1 MQNLSLDLN
10 LLQSVKL
17 SFIAVTRGISEVVR
31 LRSLACFVVKLSWCF
46 REEKGEKDG
55 NFRYLKFI
63 LLFCLKIKFNFVRLL
78 LFELDRTVIMMDYLV
93 SFMDSIC
100 PPKSARTTMS
110 SKSLN
115 MPLNLLKESHL
126 TRLAGFSGALAI
138 SLGAYG
144 AHALRESGNTDERR
158 TRAFETVVWPSSR
171 DPATIT
177 VSLVKT
183 V

>member
-1 MQNLSLDLN
+1 M
-10 LLQSVKL
+10 
-17 SFIAVTRGISEVVR
+17 
-31 LRSLACFVVKLSWCF
+31 
-46 REEKGEKDG
+46 
-55 NFRYLKFI
+55 
-63 LLFCLKIKFNFVRLL
+63 FVRLL